1 MEWFRELYE
10 WLNHNVCVYITEYIV
25 TAAYLVYNTY
35 ECTQIMSLQMK
46 KENVVCLCP
55 YMDLSGF
62 PLQIH
67 VRVRN
72 AQ

>member
-1 MEWFRELYE
+1 MEPNTLLQPR
-10 WLNHNVCVYITEYIV
+10 HTECIIY
-25 TAAYLVYNTY
+25 TY

-46 KENVVCLCP
+46 KVVWLCP

-67 VRVRN
+67 VRIRN
-72 AQ
+72 EQ